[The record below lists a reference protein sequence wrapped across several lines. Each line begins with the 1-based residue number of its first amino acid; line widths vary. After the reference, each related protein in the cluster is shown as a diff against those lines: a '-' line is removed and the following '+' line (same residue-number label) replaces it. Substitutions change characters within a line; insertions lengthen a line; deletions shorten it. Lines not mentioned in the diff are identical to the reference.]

1 MHNHHIM
8 EHKTILEILV
18 DRQNEKWAGIFNQI
32 LVVLHNT
39 IDTKKSLWK
48 TSHKRPH
55 FSFEIVK
62 IWNKIRFFIVSEVEY
77 MNFLK
82 NQIYAH
88 YPNVEMYESPDYLAD
103 IDSENIS
110 VGTVKLAKN
119 PLYSIKTFS
128 DIQETLTGSVIDP
141 YSSLTAA
148 LLKTGNNT
156 TNIFSVTFSPI
167 TDGWKKEAEEL
178 LKWDDVNIPGGL
190 KKFFIASKKLKF
202 LVLPFLWLVKGMA
215 FFFRS
220 TEDAEAPPE
229 EKKEEIPENLK
240 EKLSCLG
247 YGVDI
252 RLACLGTDVLT
263 AKLNIKELY
272 SPLSIFASFENN
284 AFTLGNITSGGEQ
297 AHAIK
302 ERICTDSAILS
313 SQELSGLVHFPTTYV
328 QTPNINWVLARR
340 FESPVN
346 LPLIPDPE
354 MENDLTPI
362 GKTNFRGES
371 QLFGI
376 GPNDRRRH
384 MYIIGKTGMGKS
396 TLLENMIVDDIKKW
410 RGVAVIDPHG
420 DLAEAI
426 IGNIPKSRTNQT
438 IIFDPSDIDWPIA
451 FNMLD
456 DVPVDQRALVASG
469 IVGIFK
475 KIFGD
480 SWWPRLEHILRNT
493 VLALLEYPKT
503 TLISIPLM
511 LTSEVYRNKVVEKI
525 SDPVVKGFWLNEYA
539 KMAPNQKVEAA
550 APILNKVGQFL
561 SSTILRN
568 ILGQT
573 KNTFNIRWAMDNK
586 KIIIVNLSKWKIGE
600 DASAFLGSMMV
611 TKFQMDAMSRADMP
625 ERDRTD
631 FYLYVDE
638 FQNFATDSFATI
650 LSEARKYKLNLVMAN
665 QYIDQMQETVR
676 GAVFGNVGS
685 IVSFQVGYH
694 DAMIMKEIFGENIS
708 TQDLTNL
715 RKYSVYTKQ
724 LIDGMP
730 SKLFSA
736 DTLAPYP
743 IHAEEF
749 RIRYQKILQVCRQK
763 YSSHRKE
770 IEEKIY
776 KHVRE
781 VQEAEIQAGK
791 KPKSPNSW
799 PKPAGNTGGNQNG
812 KQNAPNPGGNQNKNQ
827 QKKPTPKN
835 SPNSKSQSSSDSQKQ
850 DKPAPK
856 PDSAKSETPNLTS
869 APQKPASPQKKPLP
883 EILRKHTSWDA
894 YISKNPEDSEKWPHL
909 TWQKEISQDNTPQV
923 SGTWEWGNVESPEK
937 PSV

>member
-39 IDTKKSLWK
+39 IETKKKVWK

-62 IWNKIRFFIVSEVEY
+62 IWNKIRFFIVSEKAY

-88 YPNVEMYESPDYLAD
+88 YPNVEMYESEDYLASIG
-103 IDSENIS
+103 IDDIS

-128 DIQETLTGSVIDP
+128 DIQENLTGSVIDP

-148 LLKTGNNT
+148 LLKTGKNT
-156 TNIFSVTFSPI
+156 TNIFSVTFSPMA
-167 TDGWKKEAEEL
+167 DWWKQDAQEL
-178 LKWDDVNIPGGL
+178 LKWDDINIPENL
-190 KKFFIASKKLKF
+190 KQAFISLKNLKFFI
-202 LVLPFLWLVKGMA
+202 LPFIWLVKWIA
-215 FFFRS
+215 FFFRNS
-220 TEDAEAPPE
+220 ETAETPPE
-229 EKKEEIPENLK
+229 EKKDEIPENLK
-240 EKLSCLG
+240 EKLSSLW

-252 RLACLGTDVLT
+252 RLACAGTDTLT
-263 AKLNIKELY
+263 AKLNIKELF
-272 SPLSIFASFENN
+272 SPLSIFAFFDNNSF
-284 AFTLGNITSGGEQ
+284 ALGDISSGEKQ
-297 AHAIK
+297 AYYLKH
-302 ERICTDSAILS
+302 RICTDSSILS
-313 SQELSGLVHFPTTYV
+313 TQELSGLVHFPTTYV
-328 QTPNINWVLARR
+328 QTPNINWVLARS
-340 FESPVN
+340 FEPPVN
-346 LPLIPDPE
+346 LPIITTKD
-354 MENDLTPI
+354 NDLTPI
-362 GKTNFRGES
+362 GRTNFRGEN
-371 QLFGI
+371 QLFGV

-396 TLLENMIVDDIKKW
+396 TLLENMIVDDIQKG

-438 IIFDPSDIDWPIA
+438 IIFDPSDIQWPIA

-456 DVPVDQRALVASG
+456 DVPIEQRALVASG

-475 KIFGD
+475 KIFWD

-511 LTSEVYRNKVVEKI
+511 LTSEVYRNKVVAKI
-525 SDPVVKGFWLNEYA
+525 TDPVVKGFWINEYA

-586 KIIIVNLSKWKIGE
+586 KIIIVNLSKGKIGE

-611 TKFQMDAMSRADMP
+611 TKFQMDAMSRADIP
-625 ERDRTD
+625 EKERTD

-694 DAMIMKEIFGENIS
+694 DGMIMKEIFGDNIT

-715 RKYSVYTKQ
+715 RKYSIYTKQ

-736 DTLAPYP
+736 DTMPPYP
-743 IHAEEF
+743 INAEEF
-749 RIRYQKILQVCRQK
+749 SIRYQKILQVCRQK
-763 YSSHRKE
+763 YSTSKQE
-770 IEEKIY
+770 VEEKIY

-781 VQEAEIQAGK
+781 VQEEDAQASK
-791 KPKSPNSW
+791 KSKPKPSGQN
-799 PKPAGNTGGNQNG
+799 GNTTNRIN
-812 KQNAPNPGGNQNKNQ
+812 
-827 QKKPTPKN
+827 QKKPTPKTYSTPKN
-835 SPNSKSQSSSDSQKQ
+835 VPNPKIPSHTDSKKQ
-850 DKPAPK
+850 
-856 PDSAKSETPNLTS
+856 ETPVLKSDT
-869 APQKPASPQKKPLP
+869 PQKTNMPISSPQSNVSQNNQKKPIP
-883 EILRKHTSWDA
+883 EILKKHTSWDA
-894 YISKNPEDSEKWPHL
+894 YISTKNPLHPENWPHL
-909 TWQKEISQDNTPQV
+909 TWQKEISENNTTQIPQHIPPIP
-923 SGTWEWGNVESPEK
+923 WEWGNVTPQK
-937 PSV
+937 

>member
-1 MHNHHIM
+1 MTSH
-8 EHKTILEILV
+8 TILEILV
-18 DRQNEKWAGIFNQI
+18 DRQNEKWASIFNQI
-32 LVVLHNT
+32 LVVMHNT
-39 IDTKKSLWK
+39 MEKEKNLFST
-48 TSHKRPH
+48 TYHRPQ

-62 IWNKIRFFIVSEVEY
+62 IWNKIRFFVVAPSTYV
-77 MNFLK
+77 NFLK

-88 YPNVEMYESPDYLAD
+88 YPNVEMYESEDYLTQISD
-103 IDSENIS
+103 DHLS
-110 VGTVKLAKN
+110 VGQVGLSKN
-119 PLYSIKTFS
+119 ALFPIKNFS
-128 DIQETLTGSVIDP
+128 DIQENLTGSVIDP

-148 LLKTGNNT
+148 LLKTGQGT
-156 TNIFSVTFSPI
+156 TNAFIVTFSPMP
-167 TDGWKKEAEEL
+167 DSWKDEAQEM
-178 LKWDDVNIPGGL
+178 LKWDDINLPTSF
-190 KKFFIASKKLKF
+190 KKILIGCRKLTF
-202 LVLPFLWLVKGMA
+202 LFLPFIWLVKGIG
-215 FFFRS
+215 FFFRNADTAEES
-220 TEDAEAPPE
+220 TLEAPKNTLSE
-229 EKKEEIPENLK
+229 EVQQKMSL
-240 EKLSCLG
+240 LW

-252 RLACLGTDVLT
+252 RIVCAGTDPMT
-263 AKLNIKELY
+263 AKLNIKELF
-272 SPLSIFASFENN
+272 SPLSIFASFGNN
-284 AFTLGNITSGGEQ
+284 AFLLENISLWG
-297 AHAIK
+297 K
-302 ERICTDSAILS
+302 EAQHVRQRTCTDTAILS
-313 SQELSGLVHFPTTYV
+313 TQELSGLVHFPTTYV
-328 QTPNINWVLARR
+328 QTPNINWVLARN

-346 LPLIPDPE
+346 LPLISSDTE
-354 MENDLTPI
+354 DDLTPI
-362 GKTNFRGES
+362 GQTNFRGEH

-396 TLLENMIVDDIKKW
+396 TLLENMIIDDIKKW
-410 RGVAVIDPHG
+410 RWVAVIDPHG

-438 IIFDPSDIDWPIA
+438 IIFDPSDIQWPIA

-456 DVPVDQRALVASG
+456 WVAPDQRALVSSG

-480 SWWPRLEHILRNT
+480 SWGPRLEHILRNT
-493 VLALLEYPKT
+493 ILALLEYPKT

-511 LTSEVYRNKVVEKI
+511 LTSETYRNKVIEKI
-525 SDPVVKGFWLNEYA
+525 TDPVVKGFWINEYA

-586 KIIIVNLSKWKIGE
+586 KIIIVNLSKGKIGE

-611 TKFQMDAMSRADMP
+611 TKFQMDAMSRADIP
-625 ERDRTD
+625 ERERTD

-694 DAMIMKEIFGENIS
+694 DAMTMKEIFGDSIT

-715 RKYSVYTKQ
+715 RKYSIYTKQ

-736 DTLAPYP
+736 DTLPPYP
-743 IHAEEF
+743 INADEF
-749 RIRYQKILQVCRQK
+749 SIRYQKILQVCRQK
-763 YSSHRKE
+763 YSSSKQE
-770 IEEKIY
+770 VEEKIY
-776 KHVRE
+776 THVRA
-781 VQEAEIQAGK
+781 VQEEEKQSAK
-791 KPKSPNSW
+791 KPKP
-799 PKPAGNTGGNQNG
+799 PTKPSGNGNTQNG
-812 KQNAPNPGGNQNKNQ
+812 KN
-827 QKKPTPKN
+827 QKKMTPK
-835 SPNSKSQSSSDSQKQ
+835 PNRSSKESS
-850 DKPAPK
+850 
-856 PDSAKSETPNLTS
+856 PDSSRYQNS
-869 APQKPASPQKKPLP
+869 SQNVPQDRNTLLSASPQKEDPNPPKKKVYPDILKKP
-883 EILRKHTSWDA
+883 TSWDA
-894 YISKNPEDSEKWPHL
+894 YISQQKISHSSWHL
-909 TWQKEISQDNTPQV
+909 GISQENTPDSSV
-923 SGTWEWGNVESPEK
+923 PITPEK
-937 PSV
+937 TSPL